1 VSPRRAALVL
11 AVACGILPQLARAD
25 DPRPSA
31 DGRSN
36 VKPQSTVEV
45 LDDKAQIDDVIT
57 RLRQTPT
64 DKAAPARTPPEELK
78 SNRPP
83 LSTVQPP
90 DLKKQPND
98 KGARWRQSHRER
110 GSGTPERTERPR
122 RGRP

>member
-1 VSPRRAALVL
+1 MRPRRAALAL

-25 DPRPSA
+25 DPRETHS
-31 DGRSN
+31 G

-45 LDDKAQIDDVIT
+45 LDDNAQIDEVIK
-57 RLRQTPT
+57 RVRETPE
-64 DKAAPARTPPEELK
+64 KHESAQPTPPGDLK
-78 SNRPP
+78 SQRPP

-90 DLKKQPND
+90 EIKKQPAND
-98 KGARWRQSHRER
+98 KNARGRQSHRER